1 VRRAITVTASG
12 WGGKLEKVISEK
24 FSMVYMEVQTE
35 GNLISVKNIT
45 NKRVKVFWHIEDEHR
60 PTVALCGRTLHGN
73 CKSVSPALAMFGT
86 PCPACQDIVAEYING
101 PAEETTKT
109 ARLRSMVQTDMNFRE
124 HVTKVVDPHKFNV
137 NLDPPPVPEKK
148 PETKKRTVSRGK

>member
-1 VRRAITVTASG
+1 VSASG
-12 WGGKLEKVISEK
+12 WGGKLEKVVAEK
-24 FSMVYMEVQTE
+24 FSMIYMEVQTD
-35 GNLISVKNIT
+35 GNLVSVKNIT

-60 PTVALCGRTLHGN
+60 PTLALCGRTLHEN

-101 PAEETTKT
+101 PVEENTKT

-124 HVTKVVDPHKFNV
+124 HVSKVVDPHKFNI
-137 NLDPPPVPEKK
+137 NLDPPPK
-148 PETKKRTVSRGK
+148 PEPKNKVAKKAARK